1 MLEIGRAPR
10 TRGDSKVKEKGAAR
24 NADARAAT
32 FNTEYVY
39 KARNL
44 DEKYFGAEPDAT
56 ARGSANR

>member
-1 MLEIGRAPR
+1 M
-10 TRGDSKVKEKGAAR
+10 KEKGAAR